1 MDAPSF
7 ESFGLSPETLAA
19 LGRKGFE
26 EPTPIQV
33 LAIPRLL
40 KAGPDLIARAR
51 TGTGKTAA
59 FGIPFAEL
67 LGSNVG
73 RVRALV
79 LVPTREL
86 ALQVTAE
93 LSSLRA
99 GPYPRVAAVYGG
111 ASMGEQLRRLGSGL
125 EVVVGTPG
133 RILDHLERHSLDLS
147 GIEFLVLDEADEM
160 LDMGFI
166 EDIEAIM
173 ARCGESRRAVLFSAT
188 MPPGIIRVAQR
199 RLGAYEMVEDFTEA
213 VATELAD
220 QVWLELREADRLE
233 ALCRIMDVEEDFF
246 GIVFT
251 STRVETESVAK
262 SLEDRGYEAEALHG
276 DMPQERRE
284 RILSRFREH
293 RLRVLVA
300 TDVAAR
306 GIDIERLT
314 HVVNWSLPHD
324 PEAYLHRVG
333 RTGRAG
339 NAGTA
344 ITFVTPDEYRKL
356 FTIRRRAGAGLK
368 KSKVPEVNE
377 VLAAKRERLRARV
390 LARTESL
397 GADESAGPWRELAG
411 ELLASAEP
419 ATALAAALLEAFG
432 DEIDPARYGTIQ
444 ECSVDAAAHARLF
457 VGIGKRD
464 GATPRRLAELVR
476 RVSGLPDKLIGGI
489 EIYESFSFLT
499 VPFEAAER
507 TIAEARRMGGLPPV
521 RLATP
526 RKGSRP
532 AIKAAPERRPA
543 KRGPAAPKPRSGGPR
558 NVARGSPHGKR

>member
-1 MDAPSF
+1 
-7 ESFGLSPETLAA
+7 
-19 LGRKGFE
+19 
-26 EPTPIQV
+26 
-33 LAIPRLL
+33 
-40 KAGPDLIARAR
+40 
-51 TGTGKTAA
+51 
-59 FGIPFAEL
+59 
-67 LGSNVG
+67 
-73 RVRALV
+73 
-79 LVPTREL
+79 
-86 ALQVTAE
+86 
-93 LSSLRA
+93 
-99 GPYPRVAAVYGG
+99 
-111 ASMGEQLRRLGSGL
+111 
-125 EVVVGTPG
+125 
-133 RILDHLERHSLDLS
+133 
-147 GIEFLVLDEADEM
+147 
-160 LDMGFI
+160 
-166 EDIEAIM
+166 
-173 ARCGESRRAVLFSAT
+173 
-188 MPPGIIRVAQR
+188 
-199 RLGAYEMVEDFTEA
+199 
-213 VATELAD
+213 
-220 QVWLELREADRLE
+220 
-233 ALCRIMDVEEDFF
+233 MDVEEDFY

-276 DMPQERRE
+276 DMPQDRRE
-284 RILSRFREH
+284 RILARFRER

-324 PEAYLHRVG
+324 PDAYLHRVG

-339 NAGTA
+339 NTGTA
-344 ITFVTPDEYRKL
+344 LTFVTPDEYRKL

-368 KSKVPEVNE
+368 KAKVPEVGE
-377 VLAAKRERLRARV
+377 VLAAKRERLRSRV
-390 LARTESL
+390 LARSASL
-397 GADESAGPWRELAG
+397 EEASAGPWKELAA
-411 ELLASAEP
+411 EILSAAQP
-419 ATALAAALLEAFG
+419 AEALAAALLEAFG

-532 AIKAAPERRPA
+532 AIKATPERRPA
-543 KRGPAAPKPRSGGPR
+543 KRGPATSKAKSGGPR
-558 NVARGSPHGKR
+558 GKR